1 MTSRESVQEERI
13 EMPLMNS
20 PQHGLSEAGVEVL
33 YEAGIVVQQLGILRT
48 SPRSPTTLTLT
59 LALEAERSSEF
70 SICPLLFVAGEKN
83 LQQSVLLQEVF
94 LLRSSV
100 QMAQSLK
107 LHSCQMLTPANQ
119 KVKERSCRDKIE
131 RWR

>member
-1 MTSRESVQEERI
+1 
-13 EMPLMNS
+13 MPLMNS

-70 SICPLLFVAGEKN
+70 PIRPLLLLLRVVFVAGEEN
-83 LQQSVLLQEVF
+83 LQQSVLLQELS

-100 QMAQSLK
+100 QVAQSLK
-107 LHSCQMLTPANQ
+107 LHRCQMLTPANHR
-119 KVKERSCRDKIE
+119 KSNKEAAETR
-131 RWR
+131 

>member
-1 MTSRESVQEERI
+1 
-13 EMPLMNS
+13 MPLMNS

-70 SICPLLFVAGEKN
+70 PIWPLLLLRVVFVAGEEN
-83 LQQSVLLQEVF
+83 LQQSVLLQELS

-100 QMAQSLK
+100 QVAQSLK
-107 LHSCQMLTPANQ
+107 LHRCQMLTPANQ
-119 KVKERSCRDKIE
+119 RKSNKEAAETR
-131 RWR
+131 

>member
-1 MTSRESVQEERI
+1 MTSRESVQEESI

-20 PQHGLSEAGVEVL
+20 TQHGLCEASVEVL
-33 YEAGIVVQQLGILRT
+33 YEARIVQHQLGILRT

-70 SICPLLFVAGEKN
+70 SICPPLVLFVAGEEN

-94 LLRSSV
+94 LLRSPV
-100 QMAQSLK
+100 QMAESLK
-107 LHSCQMLTPANQ
+107 LHCCQMLTPAS
-119 KVKERSCRDKIE
+119 KSES
-131 RWR
+131 

>member
-1 MTSRESVQEERI
+1 MTSRESVQEESI

-20 PQHGLSEAGVEVL
+20 TQHGLCEASVEVL
-33 YEAGIVVQQLGILRT
+33 YEARIVDQQLGVLRT

-70 SICPLLFVAGEKN
+70 SICPLLFVAGEEN
-83 LQQSVLLQEVF
+83 LQQSVLLQEVL